1 MSRID
6 YLVAELRCASL
17 RARLWVADI
26 DAIAIALKAGLIHP
40 EQALELLHDCDALH
54 LVGAVREDESA

>member
-1 MSRID
+1 MSRVD
-6 YLVAELRCASL
+6 YLIAELRAASL